1 MPIVLKSGSLNLLEP
16 SGPVQAC
23 NGIALPLH
31 IGTSF
36 LKEGVLSV
44 MIPLSFLK
52 ITFLYYGIKLLQS
65 YVKSGTCLS
74 KWSQFNH
81 FRKHLKRIQDL
92 PEKEQKGGKRFK
104 TIEDIFNPVFFC
116 SFHSHSLRSSQR
128 EVTTYSVAISVCPH
142 TSELGL
148 MKFAITESC

>member
-1 MPIVLKSGSLNLLEP
+1 MQQN
-16 SGPVQAC
+16 A
-23 NGIALPLH
+23 GIITIKRLVH
-31 IGTSF
+31 VGTNF

-52 ITFLYYGIKLLQS
+52 ITSLYNGIKPAQS

-92 PEKEQKGGKRFK
+92 PEKGTEGKQTF
-104 TIEDIFNPVFFC
+104 
-116 SFHSHSLRSSQR
+116 
-128 EVTTYSVAISVCPH
+128 
-142 TSELGL
+142 
-148 MKFAITESC
+148 

>member
-1 MPIVLKSGSLNLLEP
+1 MGVINIKHLVNT
-16 SGPVQAC
+16 
-23 NGIALPLH
+23 
-31 IGTSF
+31 GTNF
-36 LKEGVLSV
+36 PKDGVLSV

-52 ITFLYYGIKLLQS
+52 IKSLYNRIKLVQS
-65 YVKSGTCLS
+65 YVKSGTCLP

-92 PEKEQKGGKRFK
+92 PEKERKGGKRFK

-128 EVTTYSVAISVCPH
+128 EVTTKSVAISVCPH
-142 TSELGL
+142 TSERGL
-148 MKFAITESC
+148 MKFGITECC

>member
-1 MPIVLKSGSLNLLEP
+1 MQQN
-16 SGPVQAC
+16 A
-23 NGIALPLH
+23 GIINIKRLVH
-31 IGTSF
+31 IGTNF
-36 LKEGVLSV
+36 LKEGVLPV
-44 MIPLSFLK
+44 MIPVSFLK
-52 ITFLYYGIKLLQS
+52 ITSLYNGRKLVQS

-74 KWSQFNH
+74 KWSRFNH

-104 TIEDIFNPVFFC
+104 AIEDISNPVFFC

-142 TSELGL
+142 TSERGL
-148 MKFAITESC
+148 MKFGITECC